1 MASDKM
7 RQLINVG
14 LLILISC
21 GTPNETVDNSYYVE
35 KKLSF
40 YDPYNDRFT
49 FDEWLRNPKN
59 IRTIHETLKKYGYT
73 KLFKDSDLSSG
84 YCSYTGLD
92 DMVSKP
98 CKNIIDS
105 LLITYPD
112 LESAPKYYKE
122 FWLRRKNEKN
132 DTTVYEV
139 LKEIQAELF
148 ENKRQM
154 IKENI
159 VNDTILNLIRIR
171 TEWPESDTQA
181 LENFD
186 YLKKIGLHN
195 SAYNLLFERYSYYE
209 VKWDNGN
216 LKKGLKKDTVNCC
229 PWPMIED
236 DTK

>member
-1 MASDKM
+1 M
-7 RQLINVG
+7 RQLIIIG

-21 GTPNETVDNSYYVE
+21 GTPNEKIDNSYYVE
-35 KKLSF
+35 KSLSF
-40 YDPYNDRFT
+40 YDPYNYRFT
-49 FDEWLRNPKN
+49 FDKWIRDPKN
-59 IRTIHETLKKYGYT
+59 IRTIHETIKKYGYT
-73 KLFKDSDLSSG
+73 KLFDDSDLTSD

-92 DMVSKP
+92 GMVSKP

-105 LLITYPD
+105 LIITYPD

-139 LKEIQAELF
+139 LKEIKAELF
-148 ENKRQM
+148 EKQRQE
-154 IKENI
+154 IKENV

-171 TEWPESDTQA
+171 TERPQNDAQA
-181 LENFD
+181 LKNFD

-209 VKWDNGN
+209 VKWDNDN
-216 LKKGLKKDTVNCC
+216 LKQGLERDT
-229 PWPMIED
+229 
-236 DTK
+236 